1 MPPGSILSPSR
12 YTCPFVEK
20 FSIEIET
27 YYRPDAG
34 QQTNIFNLSAVE
46 KRQRI
51 LGGYGWLGELGRILW
66 LLGFSCS
73 ASGVGVWL

>member
-1 MPPGSILSPSR
+1 M
-12 YTCPFVEK
+12 EK

>member
-1 MPPGSILSPSR
+1 M
-12 YTCPFVEK
+12 EK

-34 QQTNIFNLSAVE
+34 QQTNIFNLSAAE

-51 LGGYGWLGELGRILW
+51 LGGYGWLGELAGMLW
-66 LLGFSCS
+66 LLGFPCS
-73 ASGVGVWL
+73 ASGMSV